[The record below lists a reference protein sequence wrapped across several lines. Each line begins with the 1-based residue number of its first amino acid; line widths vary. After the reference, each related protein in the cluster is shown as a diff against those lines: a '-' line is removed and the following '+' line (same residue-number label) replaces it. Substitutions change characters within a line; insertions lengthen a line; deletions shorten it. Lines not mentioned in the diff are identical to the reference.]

1 MAVKQL
7 VEKRNEL
14 QAKQK
19 KLADIFQEG
28 KGSAGSNDDM
38 DLELIKSLTG
48 TSRQKMDAIRKMNEE
63 LDALGAEVDALA
75 VVEQAARN
83 LEMIEKTQLEDDRG
97 GVLKPK
103 ARFNV
108 DDLFE
113 QEYGRQKG
121 IGDLFVENEM
131 YKRWRPGSKGVITG
145 EIEKGLVPL
154 LKTDFTTSVG
164 WAPESIRTGRLVEEQ
179 LRPIQVIDTVPGG
192 TTGQA
197 AIVYMEETTVTN
209 NAAERNEAAAYA
221 ESALAL
227 TEQTNTVRSIGTSLP
242 VTDEQLSDVAEVRS
256 YLNMRLS
263 FLVRQKLDSQILTGN
278 GAAPNLRG
286 FNNLVTIQTQ
296 AKDADPVPDA
306 VMKAMTLVRV
316 TGRAMPNVVYFHPN
330 DWQTVRL
337 LRTTDGVYI
346 WGNPSEAGPLRIWG
360 VTVVETDA
368 QTENTALV
376 GDVRNFTQLFI
387 RQNLTIEVGFVAS
400 DFLNGL
406 QTFRVGM
413 RVALVGY
420 RPQAFCEVTGI

>member
-7 VEKRNEL
+7 VEKRNEHA
-14 QAKQK
+14 AKQK
-19 KLADIFQEG
+19 KLADIFTEG
-28 KGSAGSNDDM
+28 RGPAGSNDDL
-38 DLELIKSLTG
+38 DLDLITSLKG
-48 TSRQKMDAIRKMNEE
+48 TSQQKMNEIRKLNEE
-63 LDALGAEVDALA
+63 LDAIGEEVDALA
-75 VVEQAARN
+75 IVEQAARN
-83 LEMIEKTQLEDDRG
+83 LEMAGKTRLEDPDSSG
-97 GVLKPK
+97 KPK
-103 ARFNV
+103 ARFNG
-108 DDLFE
+108 DDDFE
-113 QEYGRQKG
+113 QTNGRQKG
-121 IGDLFVENEM
+121 IGDLFVESDI
-131 YKRWRPGSKGVITG
+131 YKRWKPGSRGVVSG

-154 LKTDFTTSVG
+154 LKTDFTTSAG
-164 WAPESIRTGRLVEEQ
+164 WAPESVRTGRVIEEQ

-242 VTDEQLSDVAEVRS
+242 VTDEQLADVNEVRS
-256 YLNMRLS
+256 YLNMRLG
-263 FLVRQKLDSQILTGN
+263 FLVRQRLDGQILTGD

-286 FNNLVTIQTQ
+286 FNNLVTVQTQ
-296 AKDADPVPDA
+296 AKGADPVPDA

-316 TGRAMPNVVYFHPN
+316 TGRSIPSVVYFHPN
-330 DWQTVRL
+330 DWQGVRL
-337 LRTTDGVYI
+337 LRTTEGIYI

-368 QTENTALV
+368 QTENTALA

-387 RQNLTIEVGFVAS
+387 RQNLTVEVGFVN
-400 DFLNGL
+400 DDLLKGL

-413 RVALVGY
+413 RAALVGY
-420 RPQAFCEVTGI
+420 RPQAFCTVTGI